1 VVGVVKDEKHYGL
14 DQETRA
20 AVYFPYGEAPFPA
33 MSIVLRGA
41 IDPRM
46 LTGPARDV
54 LRRLDPSVPMYDARS
69 MTDRLNESMWARR
82 AYSWLLSA
90 FAIGALALAAAGIY
104 GVISYAVSR
113 RTHEIGIRMAL
124 GARPGQVLR
133 SILASGMTLVTAG
146 VAGGLAATLFAT
158 RLLETL
164 LFGISPRDAL
174 IYVAVIAGV
183 SGVCLLANF
192 VPARRAAAVDPMQA
206 LRAE

>member
-1 VVGVVKDEKHYGL
+1 
-14 DQETRA
+14 
-20 AVYFPYGEAPFPA
+20 

-46 LTGPARDV
+46 LTGPAREV
-54 LRRLDPSVPMYDARS
+54 LRRLDPSVPMYDVRS
-69 MTDRLNESMWARR
+69 MTERLNESMWARR

-90 FAIGALALAAAGIY
+90 FAVVALALAAAGIY
-104 GVISYAVSR
+104 GVISYAVSL

-124 GARPGQVLR
+124 GARPDQVLR
-133 SILASGMTLVTAG
+133 SILGSGMALVAAG
-146 VAGGLAATLFAT
+146 VVSGLAAMLLAV

-164 LFGISPRDAL
+164 LFGVSPRDGL
-174 IYVAVIAGV
+174 IYVGVIAGV

-206 LRAE
+206 LRTE